1 MCLRK
6 WCFFRGDFAGEVP
19 ETKCFAL
26 KSCGLF
32 LPIFLSVS
40 EFSGKTFVSVPRPVA
55 VMATKLGGFIISI
68 EIKYHGSCSIYLFSR
83 CCKFACFSF
92 KHVVCWYPNK
102 ETWWFESNVRPSDTM
117 MMMMMMMMM
126 MVMMTIPTSK
136 RCSSITGKPWKT
148 HCFFGAEKPFS
159 QSDGSVPISFLK
171 TESYYA
177 PKIPMENSMTFGYA
191 GLMHLQSHPAACCGT
206 RIGRKKQGL
215 KRMADT
221 SDGQKLDW
229 CNEDLPCISM
239 CYLWWCFWNRQH
251 YNQNNSRSLGPLL
264 NMYCSNL
271 CQQVTFV
278 MLSHLKCTCLS

>member
-68 EIKYHGSCSIYLFSR
+68 EIKYHGSCSIYFFSR

-117 MMMMMMMMM
+117 MMMMMMMM
-126 MVMMTIPTSK
+126 VMMTIPTSK

-148 HCFFGAEKPFS
+148 HCFLVPKSLSPKAMEVC
-159 QSDGSVPISFLK
+159 QSVSLK
-171 TESYYA
+171 LSHITLLRFQW
-177 PKIPMENSMTFGYA
+177 KILWRLDTLALCIFNLT
-191 GLMHLQSHPAACCGT
+191 LRPAAAQESE
-206 RIGRKKQGL
+206 GRSK
-215 KRMADT
+215 A
-221 SDGQKLDW
+221 
-229 CNEDLPCISM
+229 
-239 CYLWWCFWNRQH
+239 
-251 YNQNNSRSLGPLL
+251 
-264 NMYCSNL
+264 SNGWPI
-271 CQQVTFV
+271 QVMV
-278 MLSHLKCTCLS
+278 RN